1 MDENEEKKGKEST
14 DQQNNSGEGDKPQS
28 SGLVDDAYDAAERLE
43 DANEKQEELL
53 ERQEA
58 LFAKQLLAGKAEAGK
73 SPEAPKEL
81 TDEEYAEKVLT
92 GDINP
97 LAAE

>member
-1 MDENEEKKGKEST
+1 MKMDEQEKTQGEEST
-14 DQQNNSGEGDKPQS
+14 PENTREGDKPQS

-73 SPEAPKEL
+73 SPERELKKYPPMKE
-81 TDEEYAEKVLT
+81 DET
-92 GDINP
+92 N
-97 LAAE
+97 